1 MGVLINA
8 VSTLEGRPSAPRSP
22 FGPEVQADLSKPGA
36 VENFNFGSKFC
47 PLVSEFRQL
56 GEGITLG
63 DSKQTL
69 MNAGMIAMYA
79 GIAAGASFKGS
90 LNSSYSATMVSAAC
104 GAGAA
109 N

>member
-1 MGVLINA
+1 
-8 VSTLEGRPSAPRSP
+8 
-22 FGPEVQADLSKPGA
+22 
-36 VENFNFGSKFC
+36 
-47 PLVSEFRQL
+47 
-56 GEGITLG
+56 
-63 DSKQTL
+63 

-109 N
+109 NQHVSNNSGSNIEQVDNSSTQNMNQIEASEAVNINTIDGNNITITGEDNAAGE